1 MGDGGRYAAAF
12 MGCALRAGHSGGTAE
27 KGNRLRRFGATER
40 AVPEKFS
47 GSDGGPS
54 AAAFR
59 GCALRAGHSVYTA
72 VIAA

>member
-1 MGDGGRYAAAF
+1 LVREA
-12 MGCALRAGHSGGTAE
+12 HSPTAGTAE

-40 AVPEKFS
+40 AVS
-47 GSDGGPS
+47 GEFSDGDDGRS